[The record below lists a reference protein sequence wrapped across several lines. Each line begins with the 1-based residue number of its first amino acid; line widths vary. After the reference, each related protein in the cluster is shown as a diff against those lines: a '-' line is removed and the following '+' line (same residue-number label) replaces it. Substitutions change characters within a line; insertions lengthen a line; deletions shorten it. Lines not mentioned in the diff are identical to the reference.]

1 MGWQTMVNFRGN
13 LNRGAAAS
21 HQVTCRRPS
30 GALRPSLIHPRQ
42 RGEYSHDTEAQRQQ
56 EGTVELHPEVSGNS
70 PGRSF
75 TPSSLFY
82 RNRGPFLRQGL
93 SGQRIGDAQR
103 RGSGLLG
110 IRISPS
116 PGNGHGSARTSL
128 NLSFSDWPSSWP
140 VTCGR
145 QPIC

>member
-1 MGWQTMVNFRGN
+1 VGWQTMVNFRGNLAN

-30 GALRPSLIHPRQ
+30 
-42 RGEYSHDTEAQRQQ
+42 EAQRQQ

-103 RGSGLLG
+103 RGSGLLD
-110 IRISPS
+110 IRNLPS
-116 PGNGHGSARTSL
+116 PGNGNGHGSL
-128 NLSFSDWPSSWP
+128 FSSAHVPKFEF
-140 VTCGR
+140 
-145 QPIC
+145 